1 MVVSFIE
8 ELGVVVFTIPHF
20 LFAIVIGISGN
31 GKFST
36 PQNTCLGKIQWDSR
50 GKQIK
55 QWYEPGQAEDR
66 CANYLLWKWSLSLE
80 VLILKLISVDFECV
94 FMHLH
99 MLLFV
104 FLFHKCYMHIV
115 EHKDNI
121 EKKINTKIILLHLVT
136 YFFPILCLYFKIF
149 I

>member
-1 MVVSFIE
+1 MVVSLIE

-55 QWYEPGQAEDR
+55 QWYEPGQAEDH

-80 VLILKLISVDFECV
+80 VLILKLICGFWMCIYAFAHV
-94 FMHLH
+94 
-99 MLLFV
+99 
-104 FLFHKCYMHIV
+104 IV
-115 EHKDNI
+115 
-121 EKKINTKIILLHLVT
+121 
-136 YFFPILCLYFKIF
+136 CIF
-149 I
+149 IS